1 VEETMI
7 EVHFIVEEDFHG
19 HRLDHYLARKIR
31 RLSRT
36 RIQEVIR
43 TQLAL
48 ERRGE
53 APVRLRPSSTVAA
66 GDRLTIRRP
75 ARPEPVVPRDFAVLH
90 DDAEVMVIDK
100 PAGLPVHAT
109 ARYHFNTV
117 TRVLGEKFPGQGL
130 QIAHRL
136 DRETSGLLV
145 FARDE
150 PTKIALQDGWDWVVK
165 HYLAVVQGSMPA
177 TGAFR
182 SLLAENRAHNVYSTS
197 DPTVGRPCVT
207 GFRLLREFNGH
218 SLLDLEL
225 VTGRKHQIRVHL
237 ADDGH
242 PVCGDRRYGGP
253 PHTRLALHAQ
263 CLEFPHPATGEP
275 LRFTARPPEGFAG
288 LAGPLGA
295 DDLAG
300 WGLGPR
306 D

>member
-1 VEETMI
+1 MARDAIPGQRFLPPGLKVIHLEKRFLVVE
-7 EVHFIVEEDFHG
+7 
-19 HRLDHYLARKIR
+19 
-31 RLSRT
+31 
-36 RIQEVIR
+36 
-43 TQLAL
+43 
-48 ERRGE
+48 
-53 APVRLRPSSTVAA
+53 
-66 GDRLTIRRP
+66 
-75 ARPEPVVPRDFAVLH
+75 
-90 DDAEVMVIDK
+90 K
-100 PAGLPVHAT
+100 PAGLLTMGTEQEKERT
-109 ARYHFNTV
+109 AYWALNDWVRKGNPKSRE
-117 TRVLGEKFPGQGL
+117 RVF
-130 QIAHRL
+130 IVHRL

-150 PTKIALQDGWDWVVK
+150 PTKIALQGGWDRVVK